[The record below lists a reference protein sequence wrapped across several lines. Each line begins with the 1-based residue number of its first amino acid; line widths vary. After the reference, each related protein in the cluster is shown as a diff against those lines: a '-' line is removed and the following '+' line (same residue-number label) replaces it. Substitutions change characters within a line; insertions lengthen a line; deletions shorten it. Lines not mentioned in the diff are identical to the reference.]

1 MAEKQTDGEHMAIRL
16 EYRIDRLSAEKLAQA
31 YELLVPERR
40 RQTHPICSQEVVN
53 DQDGRHLLAR
63 LV

>member
-1 MAEKQTDGEHMAIRL
+1 
-16 EYRIDRLSAEKLAQA
+16 LSAEKLAQA

-40 RQTHPICSQEVVN
+40 RQTHHICSQEVVN